1 MGCVVHGGQAGPI
14 IRPAIH
20 VLLMAG
26 LYKLNLS
33 QRPTVGELFDEK
45 KLARIDNCFG
55 HHVAQACLLNQIHD
69 CFAFFQARCHRHR
82 AHHMLAG
89 SERSN
94 RHWSMVWNG
103 CVEMHS
109 VNIRIVQNI
118 GIVLVA
124 PLDAVGCADLI
135 EFFPR
140 PLADGEASGV
150 RMLLVDRNKLSTKTE
165 ANDGDCNGTNRGG
178 GHQKAS
184 LRNGCRHRG
193 GIRPQSKRHF

>member
-1 MGCVVHGGQAGPI
+1 MGQRNGLRSAWGQAGPI

-55 HHVAQACLLNQIHD
+55 HHVAQACLFNQIHD

-89 SERSN
+89 SEPLEST
-94 RHWSMVWNG
+94 
-103 CVEMHS
+103 
-109 VNIRIVQNI
+109 
-118 GIVLVA
+118 LVHG
-124 PLDAVGCADLI
+124 LEWVC
-135 EFFPR
+135 
-140 PLADGEASGV
+140 
-150 RMLLVDRNKLSTKTE
+150 
-165 ANDGDCNGTNRGG
+165 
-178 GHQKAS
+178 
-184 LRNGCRHRG
+184 
-193 GIRPQSKRHF
+193 